1 MRDEEL
7 VQILSVP
14 IDSDAELSE
23 HSKPTIARMACK
35 VVGVAGV
42 SGGGAADKAVG
53 GSVYY
58 WRLRAGLKGLWGDNF
73 NGELGR

>member
-23 HSKPTIARMACK
+23 HSKPNIARMARK
-35 VVGVAGV
+35 VVGVA
-42 SGGGAADKAVG
+42 
-53 GSVYY
+53 
-58 WRLRAGLKGLWGDNF
+58 
-73 NGELGR
+73 

>member
-1 MRDEEL
+1 M
-7 VQILSVP
+7 P
-14 IDSDAELSE
+14 IDLDAELSE
-23 HSKPTIARMACK
+23 HSKPNIARMARK

-58 WRLRAGLKGLWGDNF
+58 WRLRAGLKGLWGDSF

>member
-14 IDSDAELSE
+14 INSDAELSK
-23 HSKPTIARMACK
+23 HSKPNIVRM

-58 WRLRAGLKGLWGDNF
+58 WRLRAGLKGLWGDSF